1 MQMKKMNHRSSSG
14 ADLIVKNPSIITREV
29 VDELVLVNLEKPG
42 SPIYLN
48 EVAARIWA
56 LLDGENTAAE
66 IAVIIAAEFDA
77 SLEDVEIDIA
87 EFLNY
92 LDAMGALSAR

>member
-1 MQMKKMNHRSSSG
+1 MTHCSSSSR
-14 ADLIVKNPSIITREV
+14 DLIVKNPSIIAREV

-56 LLDGENTAAE
+56 LIDGEHTAAE
-66 IAVIIAAEFDA
+66 IAAEIAVEFDAAFEDVQADAAEFFD
-77 SLEDVEIDIA
+77 
-87 EFLNY
+87 Y
-92 LDAMGALSAR
+92 LRTMGALSAG